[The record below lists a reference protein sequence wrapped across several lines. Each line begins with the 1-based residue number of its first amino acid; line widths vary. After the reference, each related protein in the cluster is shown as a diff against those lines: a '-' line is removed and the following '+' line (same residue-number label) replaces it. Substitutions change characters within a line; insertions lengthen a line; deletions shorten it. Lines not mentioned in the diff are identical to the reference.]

1 LKKPLPWQE
10 QETSPMKT
18 INDCMI
24 LLVDDTK
31 SNVDVLVNALKDTY
45 KLGVSLNGEDAVR
58 FSRQKMPDLILLDII
73 MPGTDGFEVC
83 RQLKDDQLTKD
94 IPVIFITAMDDLN
107 HKTKGFDFGAVD
119 YITKPF
125 DITEVKAR
133 VRTHLT
139 LKLAQEA
146 LKNQN
151 TILEEMVRE
160 RTKEL
165 RKAQIEVINR
175 LGKAAEY
182 RDQDTGTHINR
193 MSKYCRLMGKALG
206 LSREEY
212 DRLDLASTMHD
223 VGKIGISD
231 NILLKPGKLDGKEWE
246 SMQTHTQIGEKLL
259 SGGTSHLLDVA
270 RIIAMTHHEKWDG
283 TGYHQKLK
291 GKEIPL
297 AGRITCICDVFDALI
312 SRRPY
317 KDPWPVEQALEEIKK
332 GSGIFFDPDLV
343 KVFMSLESE
352 IREII
357 QTHHD

>member
-1 LKKPLPWQE
+1 MSRE
-10 QETSPMKT
+10 VRFMKT
-18 INDCMI
+18 INDCTI

-31 SNVDVLVNALKDTY
+31 SNLDVLVNALKGMY
-45 KLGVSLNGEDAVR
+45 KLGVSLSGEDAVR
-58 FSRQKMPDLILLDII
+58 FAKQNLPDLILLDIV
-73 MPGTDGFEVC
+73 MPGTDGFDVC
-83 RQLKDDQLTKD
+83 HRLKADPRTRD
-94 IPVIFITAMDDLN
+94 IPIIFITAMDDLT
-107 HKTKGFDFGAVD
+107 HKTKGFDVGAVD

-133 VRTHLT
+133 VKTHLT
-139 LKLAQEA
+139 LKLAGEA

-151 TILEEMVRE
+151 AILEEMVRE

-231 NILLKPGKLDGKEWE
+231 NILLKPGKLDTREWE
-246 SMQTHTQIGEKLL
+246 SMRSHTRIGEELL
-259 SGGTSHLLDVA
+259 SGGTSQLLEVA

-283 TGYHQKLK
+283 TGYHQHLK
-291 GKEIPL
+291 GKDIPL
-297 AGRITCICDVFDALI
+297 VGRITCICDVFDALI

-317 KDPWPVEQALEEIKK
+317 KDPWPVNEALAEIKK
-332 GSGIFFDPDLV
+332 GSGVFFDPELV
-343 KVFMSLESE
+343 EVFLSLEPE
-352 IREII
+352 IRKIVD
-357 QTHHD
+357 THQD

>member
-1 LKKPLPWQE
+1 MNKDVRFI
-10 QETSPMKT
+10 KT
-18 INDCMI
+18 IDDCLV
-24 LLVDDTK
+24 LLVDDAK

-45 KLGVSLNGEDAVR
+45 KLGVSLNGEDALR
-58 FSRQKMPDLILLDII
+58 FAKQNLPDLILLDII
-73 MPGTDGFEVC
+73 MPGTDGFAVC
-83 RQLKDDQLTKD
+83 DRLKSDPLTRD
-94 IPVIFITAMDDLN
+94 IPIIFITAMDDLT
-107 HKTKGFDFGAVD
+107 HKTKGFDAGAVD

-133 VRTHLT
+133 VKTHLT
-139 LKLAQEA
+139 LKLAVEA

-151 TILEEMVRE
+151 AILEEMVLE
-160 RTKEL
+160 RTREL

-175 LGKAAEY
+175 LGKAAEF

-231 NILLKPGKLDGKEWE
+231 NILLKPGKLDNKEWE
-246 SMQTHTQIGEKLL
+246 SMRSHTRIGEELL
-259 SGGTSHLLDVA
+259 SGGTSQLLEVA

-283 TGYHQKLK
+283 TGYHQHLK
-291 GKEIPL
+291 GKDIPL
-297 AGRITCICDVFDALI
+297 VGRITCICDVFDALI

-317 KDPWPVEQALEEIKK
+317 KDPWPVDQALAEIKK
-332 GSGIFFDPDLV
+332 GSGVFFDPELV
-343 KVFMSLESE
+343 EVFLSLEPE
-352 IREII
+352 IRKIVE
-357 QTHHD
+357 THQD

>member
-1 LKKPLPWQE
+1 
-10 QETSPMKT
+10 MKT
-18 INDCMI
+18 INDCTI
-24 LLVDDTK
+24 LVVDDEKT
-31 SNVDVLVNALKDTY
+31 NATILVQALKESY
-45 KLGVSLNGEDAVR
+45 ILGVTLNGADAIR
-58 FSRQKMPDLILLDII
+58 FAREKQPDLILLDII
-73 MPGTDGFEVC
+73 MPDTDGFEIC
-83 RQLKDDQLTKD
+83 HQLKSDPGTRD
-94 IPVIFITAMDDLN
+94 IPIIFITAMDDLD

-133 VRTHLT
+133 VKTHLT

-151 TILEEMVRE
+151 AILEEMVRE
-160 RTKEL
+160 RTMEL
-165 RKAQIEVINR
+165 RKAQIEVISR

-206 LSREEY
+206 LSQEEY

-231 NILLKPGKLDGKEWE
+231 NILLKPGKLDPQEWE
-246 SMQTHTQIGEKLL
+246 SMRSHTRIGEQLL
-259 SGGTSHLLDVA
+259 SGGSSQLLEVA
-270 RIIAMTHHEKWDG
+270 RTIAMTHHEKWDG
-283 TGYHQKLK
+283 TGYHQQLK
-291 GKEIPL
+291 GKQIPL

-317 KDPWPVEQALEEIKK
+317 KEPWPVNKAMAEIKR
-332 GSGIFFDPDLV
+332 GSGKFFDPELVDLFV
-343 KVFMSLESE
+343 SLEPE
-352 IREII
+352 ILKIVEAHQDEIE
-357 QTHHD
+357 

>member
-1 LKKPLPWQE
+1 
-10 QETSPMKT
+10 
-18 INDCMI
+18 MI

>member
-1 LKKPLPWQE
+1 
-10 QETSPMKT
+10 
-18 INDCMI
+18 MI

-31 SNVDVLVNALKDTY
+31 SNVDVLVHALKNIY
-45 KLGVSLNGEDAVR
+45 KLGVTLNGEDAIR
-58 FSRQKMPDLILLDII
+58 FAEKKQPDLILLDIV
-73 MPGTDGFEVC
+73 MPGIDGFEVC
-83 RQLKDDQLTKD
+83 HRLKKKSETKN
-94 IPVIFITAMDDLN
+94 IPIIFITAMDDLS

-151 TILEEMVRE
+151 IILDEMVQA
-160 RTKEL
+160 RTAEL

-193 MSKYCRLMGKALG
+193 MSKYCRLLGKALG

-231 NILLKPGKLDGKEWE
+231 NILLKPGKLDVKEWK
-246 SMQTHTQIGEKLL
+246 SMMTHTQIGGKLL
-259 SGGTSHLLDVA
+259 SGGSSQLLEVA
-270 RIIAMTHHEKWDG
+270 QIIAMTHHEKWDG

-291 GKEIPL
+291 GKDIPL
-297 AGRITCICDVFDALI
+297 NGRIVCICDVFDALI

-317 KDPWPVEQALEEIKK
+317 KEPWPVELVIEEIRR
-332 GSGIFFDPDLV
+332 GSGIFFDPELV
-343 KVFMSLESE
+343 EVFLSLEPE
-352 IREII
+352 LLEII
-357 QTHHD
+357 ETYTEK

>member
-1 LKKPLPWQE
+1 
-10 QETSPMKT
+10 MKT
-18 INDCMI
+18 INDCTI
-24 LLVDDTK
+24 LVVDDTK
-31 SNVDVLVNALKDTY
+31 ANVAVLVQALKENY
-45 KLGVSLNGEDAVR
+45 KLGVTLNGEDAIK
-58 FSRQKMPDLILLDII
+58 FAQEKIPDLILLDIV

-83 RQLKDDQLTKD
+83 QRLKTMPDTKD
-94 IPVIFITAMDDLN
+94 IPIIFITAMDDLS

-125 DITEVKAR
+125 DVTEVKAR
-133 VRTHLT
+133 VKTHLT

-151 TILEEMVRE
+151 VILEEMVRE
-160 RTKEL
+160 RTLEL
-165 RKAQIEVINR
+165 RKAQIEVISR

-193 MSKYCRLMGKALG
+193 MSKYCRIMGKALG

-212 DRLDLASTMHD
+212 ERLDLASTMHD

-246 SMQTHTQIGEKLL
+246 SMRSHTRIGEQLL
-259 SGGTSHLLDVA
+259 SGGSSQLLEVA

-283 TGYHQKLK
+283 TGYHQQLK

-317 KDPWPVEQALEEIKK
+317 KEPWPVEKAMEEIKRGK
-332 GSGIFFDPDLV
+332 GVFFDPELV
-343 KVFMSLESE
+343 DMFVSLEPE
-352 IREII
+352 ILKIVEAHQDEII
-357 QTHHD
+357 

>member
-1 LKKPLPWQE
+1 
-10 QETSPMKT
+10 MKT
-18 INDCMI
+18 INDCTI

-45 KLGVSLNGEDAVR
+45 KLGVSLNGEDALR
-58 FSRQKMPDLILLDII
+58 FARLNLPDLILLDII
-73 MPGTDGFEVC
+73 MPGTDGFAVC
-83 RQLKDDQLTKD
+83 HSLKADPLTRE
-94 IPVIFITAMDDLN
+94 IPIIFITAMDDLT
-107 HKTKGFDFGAVD
+107 HKTKGFDVGAVD

-133 VRTHLT
+133 VKTHLT
-139 LKLAQEA
+139 LKLTGEA
-146 LKNQN
+146 LRNQN
-151 TILEEMVRE
+151 AILEEMVLE
-160 RTKEL
+160 RTREL

-206 LSREEY
+206 LSRDEY

-231 NILLKPGKLDGKEWE
+231 NILLKPGKLDDKEWE
-246 SMQTHTQIGEKLL
+246 SMQSHTRIGEELL
-259 SGGTSHLLDVA
+259 SGGTSQLLEVA

-283 TGYHQKLK
+283 TGYHQHLK
-291 GKEIPL
+291 GKDIPL
-297 AGRITCICDVFDALI
+297 VGRITCICDVFDALI

-317 KDPWPVEQALEEIKK
+317 KNPWPVDQALAEIKK
-332 GSGIFFDPDLV
+332 GSGEFFDPELV
-343 KVFMSLESE
+343 KVFLSLEPE
-352 IREII
+352 IRKIVEIH
-357 QTHHD
+357 QD

>member
-1 LKKPLPWQE
+1 MSRE
-10 QETSPMKT
+10 ERFMKT
-18 INDCMI
+18 IDDCMI

-31 SNVDVLVNALKDTY
+31 SNVDVLVNALKEMY
-45 KLGVSLNGEDAVR
+45 KLGVSLNGEEAVR
-58 FSRQKMPDLILLDII
+58 FAKQNLPDLILLDIV
-73 MPGTDGFEVC
+73 MPGTDGFDVC
-83 RQLKDDQLTKD
+83 HRLKADPRTRD
-94 IPVIFITAMDDLN
+94 IPIIFITAMDDLT
-107 HKTKGFDFGAVD
+107 HKTKGFDVGAVD

-133 VRTHLT
+133 VKTHLT
-139 LKLAQEA
+139 LKLAGEA

-151 TILEEMVRE
+151 AILEEMVRE

-231 NILLKPGKLDGKEWE
+231 NILLKPGKLDTGEWE
-246 SMQTHTQIGEKLL
+246 SMRSHTRIGEKLL
-259 SGGTSHLLDVA
+259 SGGTSQLLEVA

-283 TGYHQKLK
+283 TGYHQHLK

-297 AGRITCICDVFDALI
+297 VGRITCICDVFDALI

-317 KDPWPVEQALEEIKK
+317 KDPWPVDTALAEIKK
-332 GSGIFFDPDLV
+332 GSGLFFDPDLV
-343 KVFMSLESE
+343 EVFLSLEPE
-352 IREII
+352 IREIVD
-357 QTHHD
+357 THQD

>member
-1 LKKPLPWQE
+1 MSRE
-10 QETSPMKT
+10 VRFMKT
-18 INDCMI
+18 INDCTI

-31 SNVDVLVNALKDTY
+31 SNLDVLVNALKGMY
-45 KLGVSLNGEDAVR
+45 KLGVSLSGEDAVR
-58 FSRQKMPDLILLDII
+58 FAKQNLPDLILLDII
-73 MPGTDGFEVC
+73 MPGTDGFDVC
-83 RQLKDDQLTKD
+83 HRLKADPRTQD
-94 IPVIFITAMDDLN
+94 IPIIFITAMDDLT
-107 HKTKGFDFGAVD
+107 HKTKGFDVGAVD

-133 VRTHLT
+133 VKTHLT
-139 LKLAQEA
+139 LKLAGEA

-151 TILEEMVRE
+151 AILEEMVRE

-231 NILLKPGKLDGKEWE
+231 NILLKPGKLDTREWE
-246 SMQTHTQIGEKLL
+246 SMRSHTRIGEELL
-259 SGGTSHLLDVA
+259 SGGTSQLLEVA

-283 TGYHQKLK
+283 TGYHQHLK
-291 GKEIPL
+291 GKDIPL
-297 AGRITCICDVFDALI
+297 VGRITCICDVFDALI

-317 KDPWPVEQALEEIKK
+317 KDPWPVDEALAEIKK
-332 GSGIFFDPDLV
+332 GSGVFFDPELV
-343 KVFMSLESE
+343 EVFLSLEPE
-352 IREII
+352 IRKIVD
-357 QTHHD
+357 THQD

>member
-1 LKKPLPWQE
+1 
-10 QETSPMKT
+10 MKN

-31 SNVDVLVNALKDTY
+31 SNVDVLVHALKDIY
-45 KLGVSLNGEDAVR
+45 KLGVTLNGEDAIR
-58 FSRQKMPDLILLDII
+58 FAEKKQPDLILLDIV
-73 MPGTDGFEVC
+73 MPGIDGFEVC
-83 RQLKDDQLTKD
+83 RRLKEKLDTKD
-94 IPVIFITAMDDLN
+94 IPIIFITAMDDLS

-133 VRTHLT
+133 VKTHLT

-151 TILEEMVRE
+151 IILEEMVQE
-160 RTKEL
+160 RTAEL

-182 RDQDTGTHINR
+182 RDQNTGTHINR
-193 MSKYCRLMGKALG
+193 MSRYCRLMGKALG

-231 NILLKPGKLDGKEWE
+231 NILLKPGKLDVKEWE
-246 SMQTHTQIGEKLL
+246 FMMTHTQIGEKLL
-259 SGGTSHLLDVA
+259 SGGSSQLLEVA

-291 GKEIPL
+291 GTDIPL
-297 AGRITCICDVFDALI
+297 TGRIVCICDVFDALI

-317 KDPWPVEQALEEIKK
+317 KEPWPVEHAIEEIRR
-332 GSGIFFDPDLV
+332 GSGIFFDPELV
-343 KVFMSLESE
+343 EVFLSLEPE
-352 IREII
+352 LRKIMETY
-357 QTHHD
+357 QEE

>member
-1 LKKPLPWQE
+1 MNKDVRFI
-10 QETSPMKT
+10 KT
-18 INDCMI
+18 IDDCLV
-24 LLVDDTK
+24 LLVDDAK

-45 KLGVSLNGEDAVR
+45 KLGVSLNGEDALR
-58 FSRQKMPDLILLDII
+58 FAKQNLPDLILLDII
-73 MPGTDGFEVC
+73 MPGTDGFAVC
-83 RQLKDDQLTKD
+83 DRLKSDPLTRD
-94 IPVIFITAMDDLN
+94 IPIIFITAMDDLT
-107 HKTKGFDFGAVD
+107 HKTKGFDAGAVD

-133 VRTHLT
+133 VKTHLT
-139 LKLAQEA
+139 LKLAVEA

-151 TILEEMVRE
+151 AILEEMVVE
-160 RTKEL
+160 RTREL

-175 LGKAAEY
+175 LGKAAEF

-231 NILLKPGKLDGKEWE
+231 NILLKPGKLDNKEWE
-246 SMQTHTQIGEKLL
+246 SMRSHTRIGEELL
-259 SGGTSHLLDVA
+259 SGGTSQLLEVA

-283 TGYHQKLK
+283 TGYHQHLK
-291 GKEIPL
+291 GKDIPL

-317 KDPWPVEQALEEIKK
+317 KDPWPVDQALAEIKN
-332 GSGIFFDPDLV
+332 GSGVFFDPELV
-343 KVFMSLESE
+343 EVFLSLEPE
-352 IREII
+352 IRKIVE
-357 QTHHD
+357 THQD

>member
-1 LKKPLPWQE
+1 
-10 QETSPMKT
+10 MKT

-58 FSRQKMPDLILLDII
+58 FARQKMPDLMLLDII

-83 RQLKDDQLTKD
+83 RRLKEDPLTRD

-107 HKTKGFDFGAVD
+107 HKTKGFDSGAVD

-133 VRTHLT
+133 VKTHLT

-231 NILLKPGKLDGKEWE
+231 NILLKPGKLDGNEWA

-283 TGYHQKLK
+283 TGYHQRLK

-317 KDPWPVEQALEEIKK
+317 KDPWPVEQALEEIRK

-343 KVFMSLESE
+343 TVFLSLEPQ
-352 IREII
+352 IRQII
-357 QTHHD
+357 QTHQD

>member
-1 LKKPLPWQE
+1 M
-10 QETSPMKT
+10 PMKT
-18 INDCMI
+18 INDCMV
-24 LLVDDTK
+24 LLVDDAK
-31 SNVDVLVNALKDTY
+31 SNVDVLVNALKHTY

-58 FSRQKMPDLILLDII
+58 FVKENHPDLVLLDIV

-83 RQLKDDQLTKD
+83 QRLKAEPDTKD
-94 IPVIFITAMDDLN
+94 IAIIFITAMDDLS

-133 VRTHLT
+133 VKTHLT

-146 LKNQN
+146 LKDQN
-151 TILEEMVRE
+151 IILEEMVQE

-206 LSREEY
+206 LSREDY

-259 SGGTSHLLDVA
+259 SGGSSHLLEVA

-291 GKEIPL
+291 GGEIPL
-297 AGRITCICDVFDALI
+297 AGRISCICDVFDALI

-317 KDPWPVEQALEEIKK
+317 KEPWPVEEALAEIKK

-343 KVFMSLESE
+343 TVFLSLEPE
-352 IREII
+352 IRKIITSYQDEIC
-357 QTHHD
+357 

>member
-1 LKKPLPWQE
+1 
-10 QETSPMKT
+10 
-18 INDCMI
+18 MI

-31 SNVDVLVNALKDTY
+31 SNVDVLVHALKNIY
-45 KLGVSLNGEDAVR
+45 KLGVTLNGEDAIR
-58 FSRQKMPDLILLDII
+58 FAEKKQPDLILLDIV
-73 MPGTDGFEVC
+73 MPGIDGFEVC
-83 RQLKDDQLTKD
+83 HRLKKKSETKN
-94 IPVIFITAMDDLN
+94 IPIIFITAMDDLS

-151 TILEEMVRE
+151 IILDEMVQA
-160 RTKEL
+160 RTAEL

-193 MSKYCRLMGKALG
+193 MSKYCRLLGKALG

-231 NILLKPGKLDGKEWE
+231 NILLKPGKLDVKEWK
-246 SMQTHTQIGEKLL
+246 SMMTHTQIGGKLL
-259 SGGTSHLLDVA
+259 SGGSSQLLEVA
-270 RIIAMTHHEKWDG
+270 QIIAMTHHEKWDG

-291 GKEIPL
+291 GKDIPL
-297 AGRITCICDVFDALI
+297 NGRIVCICDVFDALI

-317 KDPWPVEQALEEIKK
+317 KEPWPVELVIEEIRR
-332 GSGIFFDPDLV
+332 GSGIFFDPELV
-343 KVFMSLESE
+343 EVFLSMEPELL
-352 IREII
+352 EII
-357 QTHHD
+357 ETYTEK

>member
-1 LKKPLPWQE
+1 
-10 QETSPMKT
+10 MKT
-18 INDCMI
+18 INDCLI
-24 LLVDDTK
+24 LLVDDAK

-45 KLGVSLNGEDAVR
+45 KLGVSLNGDDALR
-58 FSRQKMPDLILLDII
+58 FAKQHLPDLILLDII
-73 MPGTDGFEVC
+73 MPGTDGFSVC
-83 RQLKDDQLTKD
+83 NRLKSEPLTRD
-94 IPVIFITAMDDLN
+94 IPIIFITAMDDLT
-107 HKTKGFDFGAVD
+107 HKTKGFDVGAVD

-133 VRTHLT
+133 VKTHLT
-139 LKLAQEA
+139 LKLAGEA

-151 TILEEMVRE
+151 AILEEMVLE
-160 RTKEL
+160 RTREL

-231 NILLKPGKLDGKEWE
+231 NILLKPGKLDNKEWE
-246 SMQTHTQIGEKLL
+246 SMRSHTRIGEELL
-259 SGGTSHLLDVA
+259 SGGTSQLLEVA

-283 TGYHQKLK
+283 TGYHQHLK
-291 GKEIPL
+291 GKDIPL

-317 KDPWPVEQALEEIKK
+317 KDPWPVDQALAEIKN
-332 GSGIFFDPDLV
+332 GSGVFFDPELV
-343 KVFMSLESE
+343 EVFLSLEPE
-352 IREII
+352 IRKIVE
-357 QTHHD
+357 THQD

>member
-1 LKKPLPWQE
+1 LTKPLPWPE
-10 QETSPMKT
+10 QETRPMKT

-58 FSRQKMPDLILLDII
+58 FARQKMPDLILLDII

-83 RQLKDDQLTKD
+83 RRLKDDPLTKD

-107 HKTKGFDFGAVD
+107 HKTKGFDSGAVD

-165 RKAQIEVINR
+165 RKAQVEVINR

-231 NILLKPGKLDGKEWE
+231 NILLKPGKLDGKEWA

-259 SGGTSHLLDVA
+259 SGGTSHLLEVA

-283 TGYHQKLK
+283 TGYHQQLK

-317 KDPWPVEQALEEIKK
+317 KDPWPVELALDEIKK

-343 KVFMSLESE
+343 KVFLSLEPE
-352 IREII
+352 IKEII
-357 QTHHD
+357 QTHQD

>member
-1 LKKPLPWQE
+1 
-10 QETSPMKT
+10 MKT

-31 SNVDVLVNALKDTY
+31 SNVDVLVHALKDIY
-45 KLGVSLNGEDAVR
+45 KLGVTLNGEDAIR
-58 FSRQKMPDLILLDII
+58 FARKKQPDLILLDIV
-73 MPGTDGFEVC
+73 MPGIDGFEVC
-83 RQLKDDQLTKD
+83 RRHKEKSETKD
-94 IPVIFITAMDDLN
+94 IPIIFITAMDDLT

-133 VRTHLT
+133 VKTHLT
-139 LKLAQEA
+139 LKLAKEA

-151 TILEEMVRE
+151 SILEEMVQA
-160 RTKEL
+160 RTAEL

-182 RDQDTGTHINR
+182 RDQDTGAHINR
-193 MSKYCRLMGKALG
+193 MSKYCRLMGKAVG
-206 LSREEY
+206 LSKEEY

-231 NILLKPGKLDGKEWE
+231 NILLKPGKLDVKEWE
-246 SMQTHTQIGEKLL
+246 SMMTHTRIGEKLL
-259 SGGTSHLLDVA
+259 SGGSSQLLDLA

-297 AGRITCICDVFDALI
+297 TGRIACICDVFDALI

-317 KDPWPVEQALEEIKK
+317 KEPWPMERVMEEIKR
-332 GSGIFFDPDLV
+332 GSGIFFDPELV
-343 KVFMSLESE
+343 EVFLSLEPE
-352 IREII
+352 IRKIVEAY
-357 QTHHD
+357 QEE

>member
-1 LKKPLPWQE
+1 MNRE
-10 QETSPMKT
+10 VRFMKT
-18 INDCMI
+18 IKDCMI

-31 SNVDVLVNALKDTY
+31 SNVDVLVNALKDQY
-45 KLGVSLNGEDAVR
+45 KLGVSLSGEDAVR
-58 FSRQKMPDLILLDII
+58 FVKQNLPDLILLDII
-73 MPGTDGFEVC
+73 MPGTDGFDVC
-83 RQLKDDQLTKD
+83 HRLKADPRTRD
-94 IPVIFITAMDDLN
+94 IPIIFITAMDDLT
-107 HKTKGFDFGAVD
+107 HKTKGFDVGAVD

-133 VRTHLT
+133 VKTHLT
-139 LKLAQEA
+139 LKLAGEA

-151 TILEEMVRE
+151 AILEEMVRE

-231 NILLKPGKLDGKEWE
+231 NILLKPGKLDTREWE
-246 SMQTHTQIGEKLL
+246 SMRSHTRIGEELL
-259 SGGTSHLLDVA
+259 SGGTSQLLEVA

-283 TGYHQKLK
+283 TGYHQHLK
-291 GKEIPL
+291 GRDIPL
-297 AGRITCICDVFDALI
+297 VGRITCICDVFDALI

-317 KDPWPVEQALEEIKK
+317 KNPWPVEDALAEIKK
-332 GSGIFFDPDLV
+332 GSGVFFDPELV
-343 KVFMSLESE
+343 EVFLSLEPE
-352 IREII
+352 ILKIVD
-357 QTHHD
+357 THQD

>member
-1 LKKPLPWQE
+1 
-10 QETSPMKT
+10 MKN

-31 SNVDVLVNALKDTY
+31 SNLDVLVHALKDIY
-45 KLGVSLNGEDAVR
+45 KLGVTLNGKDAIL
-58 FSRQKMPDLILLDII
+58 FAEKKQPDLILLDIV
-73 MPGTDGFEVC
+73 MPEIDGFEVC
-83 RQLKDDQLTKD
+83 KRLKEKVETKD
-94 IPVIFITAMDDLN
+94 IPIIFITAMDDLTN
-107 HKTKGFDFGAVD
+107 KTKGFDSGAVD

-125 DITEVKAR
+125 DSTEVKAR
-133 VRTHLT
+133 VKIHLT

-151 TILEEMVRE
+151 IILEEMVQA
-160 RTKEL
+160 RTAEL
-165 RKAQIEVINR
+165 RKTQIEVINR

-231 NILLKPGKLDGKEWE
+231 NILLKPGKLDVKEWK
-246 SMQTHTQIGEKLL
+246 SMMTHTSIGEQLL
-259 SGGTSHLLDVA
+259 SGGSSQLLEVA

-291 GKEIPL
+291 GKDIPL
-297 AGRITCICDVFDALI
+297 TGRIVCICDVFDALI

-317 KDPWPVEQALEEIKK
+317 KEPWPVEKVIEEIKK
-332 GSGIFFDPDLV
+332 GSGTFFDPELV
-343 KVFMSLESE
+343 EVFLSLEPE
-352 IREII
+352 IRKIMETY
-357 QTHHD
+357 QEK

>member
-1 LKKPLPWQE
+1 MNKDVRFI
-10 QETSPMKT
+10 KT
-18 INDCMI
+18 IDDCLV
-24 LLVDDTK
+24 LLVDDAK

-45 KLGVSLNGEDAVR
+45 KLGVSLNGEDALR
-58 FSRQKMPDLILLDII
+58 FAKQNLPDLILLDII
-73 MPGTDGFEVC
+73 MPGTDGFAVC
-83 RQLKDDQLTKD
+83 DRLKSDPLTRD
-94 IPVIFITAMDDLN
+94 IPIIFITAMDDLT
-107 HKTKGFDFGAVD
+107 HKTKGFDAGAVD

-133 VRTHLT
+133 VKTHLT
-139 LKLAQEA
+139 LKLAGEA

-151 TILEEMVRE
+151 AILEEMVLE
-160 RTKEL
+160 RTREL

-175 LGKAAEY
+175 LGKAAEF

-231 NILLKPGKLDGKEWE
+231 NILLKPGKLDNKEWE
-246 SMQTHTQIGEKLL
+246 SMRSHTRIGEELL
-259 SGGTSHLLDVA
+259 SGGTSQLLEVA

-283 TGYHQKLK
+283 TGYHQHLK
-291 GKEIPL
+291 GKDIPL

-317 KDPWPVEQALEEIKK
+317 KDPWPVDQALAEIKN
-332 GSGIFFDPDLV
+332 GSGVFFDPELV
-343 KVFMSLESE
+343 EVFLSLEPE
-352 IREII
+352 IRKIVE
-357 QTHHD
+357 THQD

>member
-1 LKKPLPWQE
+1 MSRE
-10 QETSPMKT
+10 VRFMKT
-18 INDCMI
+18 INDCTI

-31 SNVDVLVNALKDTY
+31 SNLDVLVNALKGMY
-45 KLGVSLNGEDAVR
+45 KLGVSLSGEDAVR
-58 FSRQKMPDLILLDII
+58 FAKQNLPDLILLDII
-73 MPGTDGFEVC
+73 MPGTDGFDVC
-83 RQLKDDQLTKD
+83 HRLKADPRTRD
-94 IPVIFITAMDDLN
+94 IPIIFITAMDDLT
-107 HKTKGFDFGAVD
+107 HKTKGFDVGAVD

-133 VRTHLT
+133 VKTHLT
-139 LKLAQEA
+139 LKLAGEA

-151 TILEEMVRE
+151 AILEEMVRE

-231 NILLKPGKLDGKEWE
+231 NILLKPGKLDTREWE
-246 SMQTHTQIGEKLL
+246 SMRSHTRIGEELL
-259 SGGTSHLLDVA
+259 SGGTSQLLEVA

-283 TGYHQKLK
+283 TGYHQHLK
-291 GKEIPL
+291 GKDIPL
-297 AGRITCICDVFDALI
+297 VGRITCICDVFDALI

-317 KDPWPVEQALEEIKK
+317 KDPWPVDEALAEIKK
-332 GSGIFFDPDLV
+332 GSGVFFDPELV
-343 KVFMSLESE
+343 EVFLSLEPE
-352 IREII
+352 IRKIVD
-357 QTHHD
+357 THQD

>member
-1 LKKPLPWQE
+1 
-10 QETSPMKT
+10 MKN

-31 SNVDVLVNALKDTY
+31 SNVDVLVHALKDIY
-45 KLGVSLNGEDAVR
+45 KLGVTLNGEDAIR
-58 FSRQKMPDLILLDII
+58 FAEKKQPDLILLDIV
-73 MPGTDGFEVC
+73 MPGIDGFEVC
-83 RQLKDDQLTKD
+83 RRLKEKLDTKD
-94 IPVIFITAMDDLN
+94 IPIIFITAMDDLS

-133 VRTHLT
+133 VKTHLT

-151 TILEEMVRE
+151 IILEEMVQE
-160 RTKEL
+160 RTAEL

-182 RDQDTGTHINR
+182 RDQNTGTHINR
-193 MSKYCRLMGKALG
+193 MSRYCRLMGKALG

-231 NILLKPGKLDGKEWE
+231 NILL
-246 SMQTHTQIGEKLL
+246 
-259 SGGTSHLLDVA
+259 
-270 RIIAMTHHEKWDG
+270 
-283 TGYHQKLK
+283 
-291 GKEIPL
+291 
-297 AGRITCICDVFDALI
+297 
-312 SRRPY
+312 
-317 KDPWPVEQALEEIKK
+317 
-332 GSGIFFDPDLV
+332 
-343 KVFMSLESE
+343 
-352 IREII
+352 
-357 QTHHD
+357 

>member
-1 LKKPLPWQE
+1 
-10 QETSPMKT
+10 MKS
-18 INDCMI
+18 IHDCTI

-31 SNVDVLVNALKDTY
+31 ANVAVLVQALKESY
-45 KLGVSLNGEDAVR
+45 KLGVTLNGEDALR
-58 FSRQKMPDLILLDII
+58 FTREKKPDLILLDII

-83 RQLKDDQLTKD
+83 RQLKKDRDTAD
-94 IPVIFITAMDDLN
+94 IPIIFITAMDDLT

-125 DITEVKAR
+125 DVTEVKAR
-133 VRTHLT
+133 VKTHLT
-139 LKLAQEA
+139 LKLAQKA
-146 LKNQN
+146 LENQN
-151 TILEEMVRE
+151 AFLEEMVRE

-165 RKAQIEVINR
+165 RKAQIEIINR

-193 MSKYCRLMGKALG
+193 MSKYCRIMGKALG
-206 LSREEY
+206 LPREEY

-231 NILLKPGKLDGKEWE
+231 NILLKPGKLDVKEWE
-246 SMQTHTQIGEKLL
+246 SMRSHTRIGEQLL
-259 SGGTSHLLDVA
+259 SGGSSQLLEVA

-283 TGYHQKLK
+283 TGYHQQLK
-291 GKEIPL
+291 GTEIPL

-317 KDPWPVEQALEEIKK
+317 KEPWPVSEAMEEIKRGK
-332 GSGIFFDPDLV
+332 GVFFDPELVDLFV
-343 KVFMSLESE
+343 SLEPE
-352 IREII
+352 IMKIVEAHQDEIM
-357 QTHHD
+357 

>member
-1 LKKPLPWQE
+1 MNRE
-10 QETSPMKT
+10 VRFMKT
-18 INDCMI
+18 IDDCMI

-31 SNVDVLVNALKDTY
+31 SNVDVLVNALKDMY

-58 FSRQKMPDLILLDII
+58 FAKQNLPDLILLDIV
-73 MPGTDGFEVC
+73 MPGMDGFDVC
-83 RQLKDDQLTKD
+83 HQLKADARTQD
-94 IPVIFITAMDDLN
+94 IPIIFITAMDDLT
-107 HKTKGFDFGAVD
+107 HKTKGFDVGAVD

-133 VRTHLT
+133 VKTHLT
-139 LKLAQEA
+139 LKLAGEA

-151 TILEEMVRE
+151 AILEEMVTE

-231 NILLKPGKLDGKEWE
+231 NILLKPGKLDTREWE
-246 SMQTHTQIGEKLL
+246 SMRSHTRIGEELL
-259 SGGTSHLLDVA
+259 SGGTSQLLEVA

-283 TGYHQKLK
+283 TGYHQHLK
-291 GKEIPL
+291 GKDIPL
-297 AGRITCICDVFDALI
+297 VGRITCICDVFDALI

-317 KDPWPVEQALEEIKK
+317 KDPWPVDDALAEIKK
-332 GSGIFFDPDLV
+332 GSGIFFDPELV
-343 KVFMSLESE
+343 VVFLSLEPE
-352 IREII
+352 IRKIVA
-357 QTHHD
+357 THQD

>member
-1 LKKPLPWQE
+1 
-10 QETSPMKT
+10 MKT
-18 INDCMI
+18 INDCTI
-24 LLVDDTK
+24 LVVDDAK
-31 SNVDVLVNALKDTY
+31 ANVTILVQALKETY
-45 KLGVSLNGEDAVR
+45 KLGVTLNGEDAIR
-58 FSRQKMPDLILLDII
+58 FVEEKKPDLILLDIV

-83 RQLKDDQLTKD
+83 RRLKAAPDTGD
-94 IPVIFITAMDDLN
+94 IPIIFITAMDDLS
-107 HKTKGFDFGAVD
+107 HKTKGFEFGAVD

-133 VRTHLT
+133 VKTHLT

-151 TILEEMVRE
+151 IILEEMVRE
-160 RTKEL
+160 RTMEL

-206 LSREEY
+206 FSREAY

-231 NILLKPGKLDGKEWE
+231 NILLKPGKLDLEEWN
-246 SMQTHTQIGEKLL
+246 SMKSHTRIGEQLL
-259 SGGTSHLLDVA
+259 SGGSSQLLEVA

-283 TGYHQKLK
+283 TGYHQQLK

-297 AGRITCICDVFDALI
+297 VGRITCICDVFDALI

-317 KDPWPVEQALEEIKK
+317 KEPWPVEKAMEEIKRGK
-332 GSGIFFDPDLV
+332 GVFFDPELVDLFV
-343 KVFMSLESE
+343 SLEPE
-352 IREII
+352 ILKIVEAHQDEII
-357 QTHHD
+357 

>member
-1 LKKPLPWQE
+1 MKK
-10 QETSPMKT
+10 

-31 SNVDVLVNALKDTY
+31 SNVDVLVTAPKNTY
-45 KLGVSLNGEDAVR
+45 RLGVSLNGEDAVN
-58 FSRQKMPDLILLDII
+58 FARQNHPDLILLDII
-73 MPGTDGFEVC
+73 MPGTDGFDVC
-83 RQLKDDQLTKD
+83 RLLKAEPETED
-94 IPVIFITAMDDLN
+94 IPIIFITAMDDLT

-133 VRTHLT
+133 VKTHLT
-139 LKLAQEA
+139 LKMAQEA

-151 TILEEMVRE
+151 AILEEMVQE

-231 NILLKPGKLDGKEWE
+231 NILLKPGKLDGKEWK
-246 SMQTHTQIGEKLL
+246 SMQTHTSIGEKLL
-259 SGGTSHLLDVA
+259 SGGASHLLDVA

-283 TGYHQKLK
+283 TGYHQSLK
-291 GKEIPL
+291 GKQIPL

-317 KDPWPVEQALEEIKK
+317 KEPWPVEKALEEIKK

-343 KVFMSLESE
+343 ELFLSLEPE
-352 IREII
+352 IRKII
-357 QTHHD
+357 ENYQDKPLHETGHT

>member
-1 LKKPLPWQE
+1 MNKDVRF
-10 QETSPMKT
+10 MKT
-18 INDCMI
+18 IEDCLI
-24 LLVDDTK
+24 LLVDDAK

-45 KLGVSLNGEDAVR
+45 RLGVSLNGEDALR
-58 FSRQKMPDLILLDII
+58 FVTQHLPDLILLDII
-73 MPGTDGFEVC
+73 MPGTDGFAVC
-83 RQLKDDQLTKD
+83 DRLKADPLTRD
-94 IPVIFITAMDDLN
+94 IPIIFITAMDDLT
-107 HKTKGFDFGAVD
+107 HKTKGFDVGAVD

-133 VRTHLT
+133 VKTHLT
-139 LKLAQEA
+139 LKLAGEA

-151 TILEEMVRE
+151 TILEEMVLE

-231 NILLKPGKLDGKEWE
+231 NILLKPGKLDTGEWE
-246 SMQTHTQIGEKLL
+246 SMRSHTRIGEELL
-259 SGGTSHLLDVA
+259 SGGTSQLLEVA

-283 TGYHQKLK
+283 TGYHQHLK
-291 GKEIPL
+291 GKDIPL
-297 AGRITCICDVFDALI
+297 VGRITCICDVFDALI

-317 KDPWPVEQALEEIKK
+317 KDPWPVDQALAEIKK
-332 GSGIFFDPDLV
+332 GSGVFFDPDLV
-343 KVFMSLESE
+343 AVFLSLEPE
-352 IREII
+352 IRKIVE
-357 QTHHD
+357 THQD